1 MSLLGPDGTPIRTA
15 SKDAIPKELH
25 GFKVTLGMGPYPY
38 GAEHSHRRAVYAEL
52 TPEDP
57 KTRKMMRNAGK
68 EKILGIVPITPE
80 AATELRLAPAGQSKL
95 AEELCT
101 KALEQAIL
109 LARKV
114 EGAIDRRAVSVR
126 SPGFPGGAGNAP
138 A

>member
-15 SKDAIPKELH
+15 SNDAIPKELH

-38 GAEHSHRRAVYAEL
+38 GARDSHRRAVYAEL
-52 TPEDP
+52 TPEDA
-57 KTRKMMRNAGK
+57 KTKRLMRNAGK

-80 AATELRLAPAGQSKL
+80 AATELRLAPQGQSKL

-101 KALEQAIL
+101 AALEQAIQ

-114 EGAIDRRAVSVR
+114 EGAIDRKAVQVH
-126 SPGFPGGAGNAP
+126 FPGGRDDSAP
-138 A
+138 V